1 MLSYLHLRGQGRGS
15 VPTFGGSIPVLPCG
29 AAYSRFRST
38 PKQEAAPMK
47 KAFTLAVLLCLHT
60 PAVAAELYAK
70 PRPPAPLV
78 ETIALQESGLNPF
91 AVNMAGRSYYPVTRE
106 EAEQL
111 IQRAIAAGLSF
122 DVSKMQIN
130 SWWIERLAIDPFS
143 LLDLVQMSVGYM
155 DTGGRNRPSRPE
167 LESRGQIPFSRPG
180 TRQKV
185 RVARL
190 LSLSFFQGST
200 PSIRGFQR
208 VTLPAHTF
216 RTKGAQ
222 LAV

>member
-1 MLSYLHLRGQGRGS
+1 MYRHFRGQDRGS
-15 VPTFGGSIPVLPCG
+15 VPTSVGSIPVLPCG
-29 AAYSRFRST
+29 AVYSRFRST
-38 PKQEAAPMK
+38 PKQEADPMK

-60 PAVAAELYAK
+60 PAVAAERYAK
-70 PRPPAPLV
+70 LGMLAPLM
-78 ETIALQESGLNPF
+78 EAIARQESGLNPL
-91 AVNMAGRSYYPVTRE
+91 AVNIAGKSYYPATRD

-111 IQRAIAAGLSF
+111 IQGAIAAGLSF